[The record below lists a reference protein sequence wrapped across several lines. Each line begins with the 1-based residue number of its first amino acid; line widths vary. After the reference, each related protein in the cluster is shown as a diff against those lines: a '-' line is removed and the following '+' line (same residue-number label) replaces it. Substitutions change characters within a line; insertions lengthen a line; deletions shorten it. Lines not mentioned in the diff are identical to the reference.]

1 MSLFNVNLVKNLKL
15 TFACCRDE
23 PEKEVEEDVRLK
35 KPSLSPY
42 NRQTT
47 TENLML
53 SIIPVSDTYHIDN
66 LYPITDHVEFWNI
79 FVVGNDKTYILA
91 NVKDPHI
98 FLPQVDQITNERG
111 NRILPPALMKM
122 FDNIWTKT
130 LAGEK
135 LQFYLVWDGKL
146 FFVNTYPFLNGN
158 QLVIG
163 AIMFMRAFD
172 NAYIKDTSPSN
183 EILNKL

>member
-15 TFACCRDE
+15 KFACFSDE
-23 PEKEVEEDVRLK
+23 IEEVEEDVR
-35 KPSLSPY
+35 PSQY
-42 NRQTT
+42 NQSSK
-47 TENLML
+47 NL

-98 FLPQVDQITNERG
+98 FLPHVEKLTNDRG

-130 LAGEK
+130 LTGVK
-135 LQFYLVWDGKL
+135 LQFYLLWGGKL

-172 NAYIKDTSPSN
+172 NAYIKDASPSQ
-183 EILNKL
+183 

>member
-1 MSLFNVNLVKNLKL
+1 MSLFNVNFVKNLKL
-15 TFACCRDE
+15 KCACFSDDIA
-23 PEKEVEEDVRLK
+23 EVEEDVR
-35 KPSLSPY
+35 PSPY
-42 NRQTT
+42 NQSS
-47 TENLML
+47 NNL

-98 FLPQVDQITNERG
+98 FLPHVEKLTNDRG

-130 LAGEK
+130 LTGVK
-135 LQFYLVWDGKL
+135 LQFYMLWGGKL

-172 NAYIKDTSPSN
+172 NAYIKDASPSQ
-183 EILNKL
+183 